1 LKENENTRKENRKE
15 FLITLGGSVG
25 IVFRSSGTL
34 WLMLAEGKKKYL
46 KLIIGAVERKDS

>member
-1 LKENENTRKENRKE
+1 LRISRHEKRKFKESENAKKEKREE

-34 WLMLAEGKKKYL
+34 WLMLAASKKRYL
-46 KLIIGAVERKDS
+46 